1 MYPLHHYSQAMYTA
15 TLGVKLL
22 CAPAVHSLSDSDMLR
37 MLSAAGIATRAAP
50 QLLAACTRWVH
61 FSADPRVAETA
72 TRCLL
77 KGALSLTEAAM
88 TALQSDMLPDRVQRA
103 AQATTFQP
111 GLLLHWLRAVAAA
124 MQAIGEGC
132 LPAVQDGAVRCARRR
147 AGWGCALRPSPCTP
161 GM

>member
-1 MYPLHHYSQAMYTA
+1 M
-15 TLGVKLL
+15 L

-37 MLSAAGIATRAAP
+37 ILSAAAIATKAAP
-50 QLLAACTRWVH
+50 QLLAACTPWVH
-61 FSADPRVAETA
+61 FSAEPRVAETS

-77 KGALSLTEAAM
+77 KGALCLVDAAM
-88 TALQSDMLPDRVQRA
+88 TVLQSGTLPDRVLRA

-124 MQAIGEGC
+124 MEAIGEGC

-147 AGWGCALRPSPCTP
+147 ARL
-161 GM
+161 